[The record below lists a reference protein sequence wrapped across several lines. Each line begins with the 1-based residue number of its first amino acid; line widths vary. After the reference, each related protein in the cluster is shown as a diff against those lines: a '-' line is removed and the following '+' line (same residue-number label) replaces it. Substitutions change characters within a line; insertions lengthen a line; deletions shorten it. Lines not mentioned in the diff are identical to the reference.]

1 MTLGQAHPDHTGR
14 ILESI
19 ESLRGSINRL
29 ADRVEALETAI
40 EVVGRTAHRHDA
52 EVSAGFNVNQWLLD
66 RDKAKPD
73 SMD

>member
-29 ADRVEALETAI
+29 ADRVERLENAVET
-40 EVVGRTAHRHDA
+40 VGRTAHKHPTEEVERAFNINAWLA
-52 EVSAGFNVNQWLLD
+52 E
-66 RDKAKPD
+66 RDGEPVE
-73 SMD
+73 